1 MISITTLVTGSQH
14 LPELMTTAMQP
25 PASLRITTILV
36 EAPLARARMFGCKA
50 GAAPIQNV
58 EKEREALLL
67 FHLSPATRTNATLVS

>member
-1 MISITTLVTGSQH
+1 
-14 LPELMTTAMQP
+14 MQP
-25 PASLRITTILV
+25 PASLRITTI

-67 FHLSPATRTNATLVS
+67 FHLSPATRTNATRVSYNHMFLFINFFGGVFINT